1 MKNIYEVFDEFEL
14 ATTKKERMTVIEK
27 NLSKTLVDVFSL
39 AYHPDY
45 QWLITEMPDG
55 YKVPS
60 DILPGLSPQQLS
72 SVLRKM
78 YLFRK
83 GDASAE
89 NLSAEKRTELLLQ
102 MLETLEPREAEVI
115 IGIFQ
120 KDLGVKGLN
129 YKFVKEAFPNLLP

>member
-14 ATTKKERMTVIEK
+14 AENKKDRLKVIEK
-27 NLSKTLVDVFSL
+27 NLSKTLVDVFLL

-45 QWLITEMPDG
+45 QWLITEMPEN
-55 YKVPS
+55 YKIPT
-60 DILPGLSPQQLS
+60 DMLPGLSPQQLS
-72 SVLRKM
+72 TEIRKM

-89 NLSAEKRTELLLQ
+89 KLSPEKRTQLLLQ
-102 MLETLEPREAEVI
+102 MLETLEPREAEVV